1 MNPIS
6 NLTGAVIHPIRT
18 AGSVAGLTFG
28 VASGGIRTAGRVIG
42 WVADQATGRSTPDD
56 TSLHSVPS
64 DLAPSESAPSD
75 MAPVEAVPTITPAT
89 EASATKAAAKRAP
102 AKKPAPI
109 RAPSA
114 KAAVVAPARGVPEAE
129 VVEDD
134 DSHPPSDTPATDG
147 RYDSDNPD
155 TQPLIDPATAKAVAS
170 ETAMMRK
177 AADPQKG

>member
-6 NLTGAVIHPIRT
+6 HLTGAVIHPART
-18 AGSVAGLTFG
+18 AGSVAGRTFG

-42 WVADQATGRSTPDD
+42 WVAGQATGRPTADD
-56 TSLHSVPS
+56 TSPHPVPS
-64 DLAPSESAPSD
+64 DTAPSD
-75 MAPVEAVPTITPAT
+75 MAPVEAVPTTTPAT
-89 EASATKAAAKRAP
+89 EAPATKAADKTAP
-102 AKKPAPI
+102 AETEKPGPI

-134 DSHPPSDTPATDG
+134 DTDG

-177 AADPQKG
+177 AADPKKG